1 MLQPTLDIANS
12 VHKFETILIQ
22 FKRDN
27 LKEVDKDHYQ
37 EIMGLTVRQMNALGA
52 LNRLMTNREE
62 GIPLK
67 MLANYLHMSIPAASI
82 LVDSM
87 VKKGLF
93 DRKENPK
100 DRRSLCIRLSEKGET
115 NFQLLFNGMK
125 KKLEALFSP
134 LPQEDQEHFCRIV
147 ETLYNNVYNK

>member
-1 MLQPTLDIANS
+1 MLQPALDIANS

-22 FKRDN
+22 FRRDN

-67 MLANYLHMSIPAASI
+67 MLAHYLHMSIPAASI

-93 DRKENPK
+93 DRKENPR